1 MPTLPIY
8 PPFKKLHIELHM
20 EDQIVKGSNTFRSL
34 PEFKQF
40 LLDNPE
46 ILKVLRTGKLD
57 NGVVIE
63 MDTDMDLENRI

>member
-1 MPTLPIY
+1 MPVY
-8 PPFKKLHIELHM
+8 PPFKQLYIELHH
-20 EDQIVKGSNTFRSL
+20 EDRCGIGSYSFKTL

-57 NGVVIE
+57 NGVTIPT
-63 MDTDMDLENRI
+63 DQDMDLENRI